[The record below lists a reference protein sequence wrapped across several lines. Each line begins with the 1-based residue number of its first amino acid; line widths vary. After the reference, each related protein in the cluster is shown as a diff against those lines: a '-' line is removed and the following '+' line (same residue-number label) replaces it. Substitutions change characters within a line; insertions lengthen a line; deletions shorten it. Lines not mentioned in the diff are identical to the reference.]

1 MQFTQQEIISNVST
15 RLLKFIE
22 ILGSIKIE
30 PYLEMEIHSK
40 DFRDQVS
47 LISIL
52 KQVKNSTDPLIY
64 IFECV
69 NLKEKRQLIENF
81 RLYIKSNGLVI
92 DGQSRLTTARFNDT
106 DSDVLYLGSVMGNFR
121 SRIKQHLGWG
131 HSKTYSL
138 QLAKWDN
145 EISYNLNVQAFRI
158 CSDKNVLERS
168 SVELIEQALWHN
180 FSPVFGKKSGL

>member
-1 MQFTQQEIISNVST
+1 MKFNQQEIISNVST
-15 RLLKFIE
+15 RLLEFNE
-22 ILGSIKIE
+22 ILGYIKIE
-30 PYLEMEIHSK
+30 LYLEMEIHSK

-64 IFECV
+64 IFECA
-69 NLKEKRQLIENF
+69 NFKDRHQLIENF
-81 RLYIKSNGLVI
+81 RLYSKLNGSVI

-121 SRIKQHLGWG
+121 GRIKQHLGWG

-145 EISYNLNVQAFRI
+145 EFSYSLNLQAFRI
-158 CSDKNVLERS
+158 CSDENVLDRS
-168 SVELIEQALWHN
+168 FVELIEQALWDN
-180 FSPVFGKKSGL
+180 FNPVFGKKRGL